1 MKTSKNIIS
10 SWRYARLNLLASTLF
25 IIVSLSINA
34 EEMSGSLSLDF
45 AIEQAQKN
53 DPWLAENRHTQKALE
68 AESIAAGTFAD
79 PQISLDLVNIAAD
92 NFDFNQENMTQLRA
106 GISQVF
112 PRGNSLRLQT
122 KKLQLLSGQNPYLR
136 NDRKSRLAVTVA
148 NLWLDVFKAKESIR
162 LIENDR
168 ELFEQLVEISEA
180 SYSTAYG
187 GTQQQ
192 DVVRA
197 QLELTR
203 LDDRLTNLKQQQEV
217 SQKRLGQWVSGQ
229 FMEHYSNFG
238 DTSITYSYFSD
249 IDSQSLPQRE
259 LLFPELLEV
268 EDAKLAEILTSYLV
282 KHPAVSALESRIE
295 ASNTEI
301 ELAKQKY
308 KPQWGVNAGYGYR
321 GNDDSGTN
329 RADLFSVGVSFDLP
343 IFTENKQDKQ
353 VQAAASAAESI
364 KVQKWTL
371 LRKMIAEFEAAKV
384 QLQHLN
390 QRHQLY
396 QQQLLPQIHE
406 QAESALTAYTND
418 EGDFSEVVR
427 ARIDVLDAEIDKLD
441 IDVDRQKTISQLN
454 YFLVGADTLN
464 NTAAQVDEQS

>member
-1 MKTSKNIIS
+1 MKTSKNITS
-10 SWRYARLNLLASTLF
+10 SWRCARLNLLASTLF

-34 EEMSGSLSLDF
+34 EEMSGSFSLDF

-53 DPWLAENRHTQKALE
+53 DPWLAENRHEQAALE
-68 AESIAAGTFAD
+68 SRSIAAGTLPD
-79 PQISLDLVNIAAD
+79 PRVSLGLVNIGAD
-92 NFDFNQENMTQLRA
+92 NLDFNQEDMTQLKA
-106 GISQVF
+106 EISQMF
-112 PRGNSLRLQT
+112 PRGDSLQLQT
-122 KKLQLLSGQNPYLR
+122 RKLQLLSQQNPHLR
-136 NDRKSRLAVTVA
+136 DDRKRQVAVTVA
-148 NLWLDVFKAKESIR
+148 TIWLDVFKAKESIR
-162 LIENDR
+162 LIDNDR
-168 ELFEQLVEISEA
+168 SLFEQLVEISEA

-192 DVVRA
+192 DVIRA

-203 LDDRLTNLKQQQEV
+203 LDDRLTQLKQQQEV

-238 DTSITYSYFSD
+238 DTSITYSHFSD

-259 LLFPELLEV
+259 LISPELMEF
-268 EDAKLAEILTSYLV
+268 EDAKLAEILTGYLV

-295 ASNTEI
+295 ASNTDV
-301 ELAKQKY
+301 ELTRQKY
-308 KPQWGVNAGYGYR
+308 KAQWGINAGYGYR
-321 GNDDSGTN
+321 GNNDSGTN
-329 RADLFSVGVSFDLP
+329 RADLFSLGVSFDLP
-343 IFTENKQDKQ
+343 IFTENRQDKQ
-353 VQAAASAAESI
+353 VAAAVSEAESI
-364 KVQKWTL
+364 KTQKWML

-384 QLQHLN
+384 QLQRLN

-396 QQQLLPQIHE
+396 QHQLLPQIHE
-406 QAESALTAYTND
+406 QAEAALTAYTND

-441 IDVDRQKTISQLN
+441 IDVERQKIISQLN
-454 YFLVGADTLN
+454 YFLVGSDTPD